1 MRTRWMAVGLAG
13 AVVGSMLLG
22 GCGGNPAQTQTQ
34 NQTAAETAASK
45 AEAGNEAQQEEKEE
59 EAPAAVWEMKKE
71 AEYVVPANPGGGSDI
86 SARVIAEI
94 AQKNGFAEKNLMVVN
109 KPGGACAV
117 GYNYVGAKKG
127 DPYTLLS
134 LHSGNIVV
142 SEVNGWEKKWDELTD
157 VIAVMAFDDVTLCVK
172 SDGPYQTIEEL
183 LNAAKENPGTLKFGS
198 DQRGNTSQLGYELI
212 KKYTGVDFNYVQFDS
227 SGDVA
232 TALLGG
238 HVDVGI
244 LNPCECISQVESG
257 DFKPVVTFA
266 PERITGDYFKDV
278 PTFAEAGYPEVT
290 FREYRGISG
299 AKDMPGEAIGYYE
312 DMAKKIVETDEWKK
326 GYLEANSLT
335 PAFMGHEE
343 ATQYIREDMEKVMD
357 IFAEVGY
364 FDEIK

>member
-1 MRTRWMAVGLAG
+1 MKKRWYALVLVGVLMTGCSGAG
-13 AVVGSMLLG
+13 
-22 GCGGNPAQTQTQ
+22 QETETK
-34 NQTAAETAASK
+34 AAEAKTEANAADDGENSQ
-45 AEAGNEAQQEEKEE
+45 EAADSGETGST
-59 EAPAAVWEMKKE
+59 WEMKKE

-86 SARVIAEI
+86 SARKIAEI
-94 AQKNGFAEKNLMVVN
+94 AQKEKLAEKNLMVVN

-117 GYNYVGAKKG
+117 GYNYVGTKKG

-142 SEVNGWEKKWDELTD
+142 SEVNGWEQTWDDLTD
-157 VIAVMAFDDVTLCVK
+157 IVAIMAFDDVTLCVQ
-172 SDGPYQTIEEL
+172 SDSPYQTIEEL
-183 LNAAKENPGTLKFGS
+183 LEAAKANPGTLKFGS

-212 KKYTGVDFNYVQFDS
+212 KKYTGADFNYVQFDS

-244 LNPCECISQVESG
+244 LNPCECIAQVSSG
-257 DFKPVVTFA
+257 DFKPIVTFA
-266 PERITGDYFKDV
+266 PERITGEFFEDV
-278 PTFAEAGYPEVT
+278 PTFGEAGYPDVT
-290 FREYRGISG
+290 FREYRGLSG
-299 AKDMPGEAIGYYE
+299 AKDMPAEAMAYYE
-312 DMAKKIVETDEWKK
+312 NMAQKIVETDEWKT

-343 ATQYIREDMEKVMD
+343 ATEYIRNDMETVIN

-364 FDEIK
+364 FE

>member
-1 MRTRWMAVGLAG
+1 MKKTWYALAMAGFMLAG
-13 AVVGSMLLG
+13 
-22 GCGGNPAQTQTQ
+22 CGQG
-34 NQTAAETAASK
+34 AAKETKAPESEAKTEAASEAAK
-45 AEAGNEAQQEEKEE
+45 EGTSEGAEEEKS
-59 EAPAAVWEMKKE
+59 EAPAAAWEMKKE

-94 AQKNGFAEKNLMVVN
+94 AQKNKFAEKNLMVVN

-117 GYNYVGAKKG
+117 GYNYVGTKKG

-142 SEVNGWEKKWDELTD
+142 SEVNGWEQKWDDLTD
-157 VIAVMAFDDVTLCVK
+157 IIAIMAFDDVTLCVRT
-172 SDGPYQTIEEL
+172 DGPYQTIEEL
-183 LNAAKENPGTLKFGS
+183 LEAAKENPGTLKFGS

-212 KKYTGVDFNYVQFDS
+212 KKYTGADFNYVQFDS

-266 PERITGDYFKDV
+266 PERITGEYFKDA
-278 PTFAEAGYPEVT
+278 PTFVETGYPEVT

-299 AKDMPGEAIGYYE
+299 AKDMPAEALAYYE
-312 DMAKKIVETDEWKK
+312 DMAEKIVETDEWKT

-335 PAFMGHEE
+335 PAFMGHDE
-343 ATQYIREDMEKVMD
+343 ATQYIKDDMEKVMN
-357 IFAEVGY
+357 IFTEVGY
-364 FDEIK
+364 FDEAK